1 VQLNYERARQLE
13 GEMVRFQ
20 NEDGEWLV
28 GKVVKVRKDGLEIV
42 ETSSDKNDG
51 YGFGIWR
58 PCFVPFGRPFFPFFW
73 W

>member
-1 VQLNYERARQLE
+1 VQLNYERARQLK

-58 PCFVPFGRPFFPFFW
+58 PWFVPFCRPFFPFFFW
-73 W
+73 